1 MLFEDLLF
9 DKTTHL
15 DLPKL
20 SPKIGQTIIMLGLGH
35 FMSIHNI
42 TLLTVS
48 TR

>member
-1 MLFEDLLF
+1 MLFKDLLL

-15 DLPKL
+15 DLPNL
-20 SPKIGQTIIMLGLGH
+20 SPTIGQTIIMLGLGP
-35 FMSIHNI
+35 FMSIHYI